1 MAECPA
7 SIVLR
12 CEGVENKGSV
22 ATDNSALVKAYD
34 EALQTFRS
42 SNIEKES
49 GEKLCD
55 NLQKLSESESCVPS
69 LEPVDL
75 RANSK
80 SCNDE
85 KESDERVG
93 DNPPKLMESKLIGY
107 MEEYDLWDVSDE
119 NESDEKLADNS
130 QKLSESCVPSKGP
143 FDPKANLKWEVG
155 SHCKA
160 VWSQDGLVYPA
171 SLVWLDGECC
181 KVKFDNYGNEEEMKL
196 SALLPEAA
204 DQPWKE
210 KRVWMLGSRCRAV
223 YSEDGLVYPA
233 VLVWMRGERCR
244 VKFEGYGNE
253 EELELSTLLSP
264 DDLGGHSGRAAAK
277 AVEGFRSTSNNSAD
291 WKKKDREWR
300 TPQQEGREEPS
311 SPQPPEFPPGK
322 DYSKSSY
329 NLGNEQGDKK
339 KPSSRRQEP
348 NNHPFPFFPPVP
360 PPKGCLDFLSLLPP
374 PPPPPCVWPPRAGL
388 VDAGDG
394 LDSAVTDLSSMLLSW
409 YLCGYHTGCYMAM
422 QQTTTSRK
430 RAHEEKRAEE

>member
-12 CEGVENKGSV
+12 SEGVE
-22 ATDNSALVKAYD
+22 
-34 EALQTFRS
+34 S

-49 GEKLCD
+49 GEKLLP
-55 NLQKLSESESCVPS
+55 NLQKLFESELSESCVPS
-69 LEPVDL
+69 LETVDP

-80 SCNDE
+80 SDE
-85 KESDERVG
+85 K
-93 DNPPKLMESKLIGY
+93 
-107 MEEYDLWDVSDE
+107 
-119 NESDEKLADNS
+119 ESDEKLADNP
-130 QKLSESCVPSKGP
+130 QKFSESCVPCKGP

-160 VWSQDGLVYPA
+160 VWSQDGRVYPA
-171 SLVWLDGECC
+171 TLVWLEGERC
-181 KVKFDNYGNEEEMKL
+181 KVKFDNYGNEEEMDL
-196 SALLPEAA
+196 SAMLPEAA
-204 DQPWKE
+204 DQPRKE
-210 KRVWMLGSRCRAV
+210 KRSDEKESDEKLADNPQKLMELKLSESDVPNKGPVHPKANSKVWMLGSRCRAV

-253 EELELSTLLSP
+253 EELELSSLLLP
-264 DDLGGHSGRAAAK
+264 DDLGRHCGRATAK
-277 AVEGFRSTSNNSAD
+277 AVEGFRSTSNNSSD
-291 WKKKDREWR
+291 WKKDREWR

-311 SPQPPEFPPGK
+311 SPRPLEFPPGK
-322 DYSKSSY
+322 GY

-339 KPSSRRQEP
+339 KPSSQKEEP
-348 NNHPFPFFPPVP
+348 NGRIREPNDHPFPFFPPVP
-360 PPKGCLDFLSLLPP
+360 PPNGSLDFLSLLPP

-422 QQTTTSRK
+422 QQTAASRK
-430 RAHEEKRAEE
+430 RAHKEKRAEE

>member
-12 CEGVENKGSV
+12 SEGVE
-22 ATDNSALVKAYD
+22 
-34 EALQTFRS
+34 S

-49 GEKLCD
+49 GEKLLP
-55 NLQKLSESESCVPS
+55 NLQKLFESELSESCVPS
-69 LEPVDL
+69 LETVDP

-80 SCNDE
+80 SDE
-85 KESDERVG
+85 K
-93 DNPPKLMESKLIGY
+93 
-107 MEEYDLWDVSDE
+107 
-119 NESDEKLADNS
+119 ESDEKLADNP
-130 QKLSESCVPSKGP
+130 QKFSESCVPCKGP

-160 VWSQDGLVYPA
+160 VWSQDGRVYPA
-171 SLVWLDGECC
+171 TLVWLEGERC
-181 KVKFDNYGNEEEMKL
+181 KVKFDNYGNEEEMDL
-196 SALLPEAA
+196 SAMLPEAA
-204 DQPWKE
+204 DQPRKE
-210 KRVWMLGSRCRAV
+210 KRSDEKESDEKLADNPQKLMELKLSESDVPNKGPVHPKANSKVWMLGSRCRAV

-253 EELELSTLLSP
+253 EELELSSLLLP
-264 DDLGGHSGRAAAK
+264 DDLGRHCGRATAK
-277 AVEGFRSTSNNSAD
+277 
-291 WKKKDREWR
+291 
-300 TPQQEGREEPS
+300 
-311 SPQPPEFPPGK
+311 GK
-322 DYSKSSY
+322 GY

-339 KPSSRRQEP
+339 KPSSQKEEP
-348 NNHPFPFFPPVP
+348 NGRIREPNDHPFPFFPPVP
-360 PPKGCLDFLSLLPP
+360 PPNGSLDFLSLLPP

-422 QQTTTSRK
+422 QQTAASRK
-430 RAHEEKRAEE
+430 RAHKEKRAEE

>member
-12 CEGVENKGSV
+12 SGGVE
-22 ATDNSALVKAYD
+22 
-34 EALQTFRS
+34 S

-49 GEKLCD
+49 VTKLLP
-55 NLQKLSESESCVPS
+55 NLQKLFESELSESCVPS
-69 LEPVDL
+69 LETVDP

-80 SCNDE
+80 SDE
-85 KESDERVG
+85 K
-93 DNPPKLMESKLIGY
+93 
-107 MEEYDLWDVSDE
+107 
-119 NESDEKLADNS
+119 ESDEKLADNP

-143 FDPKANLKWEVG
+143 FDPKANLKWEIG

-160 VWSQDGLVYPA
+160 VWSEDGRVYPA
-171 SLVWLDGECC
+171 TLVWLEGERC
-181 KVKFDNYGNEEEMKL
+181 KVKFDNYGNEEEMDL
-196 SALLPEAA
+196 SAMLPEAA
-204 DQPWKE
+204 DQPRKE

-264 DDLGGHSGRAAAK
+264 DDLGRHCGRATAK
-277 AVEGFRSTSNNSAD
+277 GKGF
-291 WKKKDREWR
+291 
-300 TPQQEGREEPS
+300 
-311 SPQPPEFPPGK
+311 
-322 DYSKSSY
+322 
-329 NLGNEQGDKK
+329 NLGNEQGNKK
-339 KPSSRRQEP
+339 KPSSRKEEP
-348 NNHPFPFFPPVP
+348 NGRSREPNDHPFPFFPPVP
-360 PPKGCLDFLSLLPP
+360 PPNGSLDFLSLLPP

-394 LDSAVTDLSSMLLSW
+394 LGSSITDLSSMLLSW

-422 QQTTTSRK
+422 QQTAASHK
-430 RAHEEKRAEE
+430 RAHKEKRAEE

>member
-12 CEGVENKGSV
+12 SEGVE
-22 ATDNSALVKAYD
+22 
-34 EALQTFRS
+34 S

-49 GEKLCD
+49 VTKLLP
-55 NLQKLSESESCVPS
+55 NLQKLFESELSESCVPS
-69 LEPVDL
+69 LETVDPT
-75 RANSK
+75 ANSK
-80 SCNDE
+80 SDE
-85 KESDERVG
+85 K
-93 DNPPKLMESKLIGY
+93 
-107 MEEYDLWDVSDE
+107 
-119 NESDEKLADNS
+119 ESDEKLADNP

-143 FDPKANLKWEVG
+143 FDPKANLKWEIG

-160 VWSQDGLVYPA
+160 VWSEDGRVYPA
-171 SLVWLDGECC
+171 TLVWLEGERC
-181 KVKFDNYGNEEEMKL
+181 KVKFDNYGNEEEMDL
-196 SALLPEAA
+196 SAMLPEAA
-204 DQPWKE
+204 DQPRKE

-264 DDLGGHSGRAAAK
+264 DDLGRHCGRATAK

-291 WKKKDREWR
+291 WKKDREWR
-300 TPQQEGREEPS
+300 TPKQEGHEEPS
-311 SPQPPEFPPGK
+311 SPRPPEFPPGK
-322 DYSKSSY
+322 GF
-329 NLGNEQGDKK
+329 NLGNEQGNKK
-339 KPSSRRQEP
+339 KPSSRKEEP
-348 NNHPFPFFPPVP
+348 NGRSREPNDHPFPFFPPVP
-360 PPKGCLDFLSLLPP
+360 PPNGSLDFLSLLPP

-394 LDSAVTDLSSMLLSW
+394 LGSSVTDLSSMLLSW

-422 QQTTTSRK
+422 QQTAASHK
-430 RAHEEKRAEE
+430 RAHKEKRAEE